1 MGRAVKLLKT
11 REDEL
16 HKVGRAWRFSVTPRA
31 SLTPSP
37 LATALVEYETL
48 SLDEVKLVLAGKK
61 LDRPTDDGE
70 KLMGEAER
78 RHEGAVVD
86 GI

>member
-16 HKVGRAWRFSVTPRA
+16 HKVSRRVRNHVDV

-48 SLDEVKLVLAGKK
+48 SLDEVKLVLAGNK

-78 RHEGAVVD
+78 RHEGPVVD

>member
-1 MGRAVKLLKT
+1 MGRAVRLLKT

-16 HKVGRAWRFSVTPRA
+16 HRVGRAWRFSMTPRA
-31 SLTPSP
+31 PLTPQ